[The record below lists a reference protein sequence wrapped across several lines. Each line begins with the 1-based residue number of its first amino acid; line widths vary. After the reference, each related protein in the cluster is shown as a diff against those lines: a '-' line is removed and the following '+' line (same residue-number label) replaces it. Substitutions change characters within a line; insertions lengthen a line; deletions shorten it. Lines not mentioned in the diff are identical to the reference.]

1 MRRSACGPV
10 FRGRAVVPGSAAAR
24 AVVVRAPFDALA
36 SFMTSLVSGMDPVVS
51 SDTGNP
57 EILGETLTGRVLC
70 MPAAVGSTSA
80 GPTWDLLASRGL
92 GPAAVLC
99 AGPIDSLTAGGVIVG
114 SLWDGSTAPVVD
126 RLGGEFLAAVHSG
139 MLVEVAVDGSVRLDN
154 VDRCP
159 PDGRIHP
166 YG

>member
-1 MRRSACGPV
+1 
-10 FRGRAVVPGSAAAR
+10 VPGTAAAP

-36 SFMTSLVSGMDPVVS
+36 SFMASLVSGTDPVVS
-51 SDTGNP
+51 SDSGNP

-70 MPAAVGSTSA
+70 IPAAVGSTSA

-99 AGPIDSLTAGGVIVG
+99 AGPIDPLTAGGVIVG

-126 RLGGEFLAAVHSG
+126 RLGGDFLAAVHSG
-139 MLVEVAVDGSVRLDN
+139 MWVEVVVDGSVRLHHN
-154 VDRCP
+154 ADRSP
-159 PDGRIHP
+159 LKGRNHP